1 MITPRSRRKRHD
13 HGCGLGIWQHRGV
26 QRVGGQG
33 VSAGDVRLF
42 VAAAVLA
49 FAAGITRYVDVGDVT
64 AFVVS
69 GLSLALLAALVGRS
83 VDNLGDRFGSG
94 ATGVLQSALGN
105 LPELFVCIFALRAHL
120 PLVVEAAVI
129 GSILGNVLLVLGLA
143 FLVGG
148 LRHGTQRF
156 DGERA
161 RIISA
166 LMLLAVAAMLVPSLA
181 SYVHTPAAQHER
193 ALSMVASVALLLV
206 FICSVPWSLRRS
218 AAEPEAEAH
227 VGAQWPV
234 ALAVGTLAASGILSA
249 FVSDWFVHALDPAI
263 HSLHISQA
271 FAGLVIV
278 AIAGNAVENVVGIQ
292 LAARN
297 RADYALSVILNSPLQ
312 IALVLAPA
320 LVLLSPVIGGTTFTL
335 VFSPLLVTTLVASVL
350 AVSFIIVDGESAWL
364 EGAALIGLYVVVAAS
379 FWWG

>member
-1 MITPRSRRKRHD
+1 VP
-13 HGCGLGIWQHRGV
+13 GLTK
-26 QRVGGQG
+26 
-33 VSAGDVRLF
+33 GDVRLF
-42 VAAAVLA
+42 ALGAVLTVV
-49 FAAGITRYVDVGDVT
+49 AGVTRYVDVNDVV

-69 GLSLALLAALVGRS
+69 GLCIAALAALVGRS

-105 LPELFVCIFALRAHL
+105 LPELFVCIFALRAGL
-120 PLVVEAAVI
+120 LQVVEAAVI
-129 GSILGNVLLVLGLA
+129 GSILGNILLVLGLA

-148 LRHGTQRF
+148 LRNGVQRF

-161 RIISA
+161 RLTTS
-166 LMLLAVAAMLVPSLA
+166 LMLLAVAGMLVPSLA
-181 SYVHTPAAQHER
+181 SYVHTAASRHER
-193 ALSMVASVALLLV
+193 ALSVITALVLLAV
-206 FICSVPWSLRRS
+206 FACSVPSSIRRT
-218 AAEPEAEAH
+218 AEESEATTADESEAR
-227 VGAQWPV
+227 WPL
-234 ALAVGTLAASGILSA
+234 ALAVGTLAVTGVLAA

-297 RADYALSVILNSPLQ
+297 RTDYALSVILNSPLQ

-320 LVLLSPVIGGTTFTL
+320 LVLLSFVIGGTAFTL
-335 VFSPLLVTTLVASVL
+335 VFPPLLVTTLVASVL
-350 AVSFIIVDGESAWL
+350 AVGFIIIDAESVWL
-364 EGAALIGLYVVVAAS
+364 EGAALLGLYVVIAAS

>member
-1 MITPRSRRKRHD
+1 LTK
-13 HGCGLGIWQHRGV
+13 
-26 QRVGGQG
+26 
-33 VSAGDVRLF
+33 GDARL
-42 VAAAVLA
+42 
-49 FAAGITRYVDVGDVT
+49 FAAGALLSVLAGVTRYVDVNDVV

-69 GLSLALLAALVGRS
+69 GLCIAALAALVGRS

-105 LPELFVCIFALRAHL
+105 LPELFVCIFALRAGL
-120 PLVVEAAVI
+120 PRVVEAAVI
-129 GSILGNVLLVLGLA
+129 GSILGNILLVLGLA

-148 LRHGTQRF
+148 LRNGVQRF

-161 RIISA
+161 RVRTS
-166 LMLLAVAAMLVPSLA
+166 LLLLAVAGMLVPSLT
-181 SYVHTPAAQHER
+181 SYVHSAASRHER
-193 ALSMVASVALLLV
+193 ALSVITAVVLLV
-206 FICSVPWSLRRS
+206 VFACSVPSSLRRT
-218 AAEPEAEAH
+218 EGEH
-227 VGAQWPV
+227 AQPSGSDDGPRWPLP
-234 ALAVGTLAASGILSA
+234 LAVGTLAGTGLLAA
-249 FVSDWFVHALDPAI
+249 FVSDWFVYALEPAI

-297 RADYALSVILNSPLQ
+297 RTDYALSVILNSPLQ

-320 LVLLSPVIGGTTFTL
+320 LVLLSFVIGGTAFTL
-335 VFSPLLVTTLVASVL
+335 VFPPLLVTTLVASVL
-350 AVSFIIVDGESAWL
+350 AVGFIIIDAESVWL
-364 EGAALIGLYVVVAAS
+364 EGAALLGLYVLVASS

>member
-1 MITPRSRRKRHD
+1 MLGLSR
-13 HGCGLGIWQHRGV
+13 
-26 QRVGGQG
+26 
-33 VSAGDVRLF
+33 GDVRLF
-42 VAAAVLA
+42 LLGALFTVG
-49 FAAGITRYVDVGDVT
+49 AGVTRYVDVNDVL

-69 GLSLALLAALVGRS
+69 GLCIAVLAALVGRS

-105 LPELFVCIFALRAHL
+105 LPELFVCIFALRAGL
-120 PLVVEAAVI
+120 VQVVEAAVI
-129 GSILGNVLLVLGLA
+129 GSILGNILLVLGLA

-148 LRHGTQRF
+148 LRNGVQRF

-161 RIISA
+161 RVTTS
-166 LMLLAVAAMLVPSLA
+166 LMLLAVAGMLVPSLA
-181 SYVHTPAAQHER
+181 SYVHTAASRHER
-193 ALSMVASVALLLV
+193 SLSVITAIVLLAV
-206 FICSVPWSLRRS
+206 FVCSVPSSVRRTESETQS
-218 AAEPEAEAH
+218 ASDDEEPR
-227 VGAQWPV
+227 WPLV
-234 ALAVGTLAASGILSA
+234 LAVGTLAATGVLAA

-297 RADYALSVILNSPLQ
+297 RTDYALSVILNSPLQ

-320 LVLLSPVIGGTTFTL
+320 LVLLSFVIGGAAFTL
-335 VFSPLLVTTLVASVL
+335 VFPPLLVTTLVASVL
-350 AVSFIIVDGESAWL
+350 VVGFIIIDAESVWL
-364 EGAALIGLYVVVAAS
+364 EGVALLGLYVLIAAS